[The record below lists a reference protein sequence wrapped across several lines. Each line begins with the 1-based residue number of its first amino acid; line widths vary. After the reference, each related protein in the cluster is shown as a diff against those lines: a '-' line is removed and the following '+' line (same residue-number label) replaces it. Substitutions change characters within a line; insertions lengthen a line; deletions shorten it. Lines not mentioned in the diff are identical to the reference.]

1 MQATISHEEKDSED
15 EVRVETVSLIVFL
28 QYTKPA
34 VLYRGSY
41 YWTKA
46 NAIVKVAI
54 TSQSTI
60 MKDEEFQVALCING
74 NKVIRHMK

>member
-41 YWTKA
+41 Y
-46 NAIVKVAI
+46 
-54 TSQSTI
+54 
-60 MKDEEFQVALCING
+60 
-74 NKVIRHMK
+74 